1 MGGMSS
7 GPWAK
12 LWHKNK
18 KRRQSFFAVVGSGPQ
33 CKVLKQKTIFVEL
46 SSDTPHVVTATVRH
60 WEYRDM
66 GCWHIFL
73 ALNAETGFSNLKH
86 EIIPLSVQKKY

>member
-1 MGGMSS
+1 VGRQNGGYKSS
-7 GPWAK
+7 GTWAK

-18 KRRQSFFAVVGSGPQ
+18 LEGKAFLLSSVVDRNVEYGN
-33 CKVLKQKTIFVEL
+33 KKQYFGTY

-66 GCWHIFL
+66 GCWHIFW
-73 ALNAETGFSNLKH
+73 
-86 EIIPLSVQKKY
+86 P